1 MAHQH
6 SYDSPELPKEIA
18 DAVRAYE
25 VLAKILHKIQELTG
39 IPGLHTN
46 INSDDETPGVLE
58 RIQDMYDEN
67 SISLEAFKS
76 FD

>member
-1 MAHQH
+1 MAHPH
-6 SYDSPELPKEIA
+6 SYDSPQLPKEIEA
-18 DAVRAYE
+18 AAAAYAVLVE
-25 VLAKILHKIQELTG
+25 HLHKIQELTG

-58 RIQDMYDEN
+58 RIQAMHDEN
-67 SISLEAFKS
+67 SISLETFKG